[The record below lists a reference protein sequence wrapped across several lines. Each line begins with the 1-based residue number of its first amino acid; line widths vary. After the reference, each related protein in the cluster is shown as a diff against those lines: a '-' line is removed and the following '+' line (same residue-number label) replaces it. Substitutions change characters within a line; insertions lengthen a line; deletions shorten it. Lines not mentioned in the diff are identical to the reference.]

1 MYTEGAGEGKV
12 GVKII
17 GPGGIDLDYISRAID
32 PTTQEFTYTPKVQ
45 TIYSNFSLVFSIL
58 DIFSLGCPENDYTS
72 QTQKLRSSTT
82 KS

>member
-32 PTTQEFTYTPKVQ
+32 PTTTEFTYTPKVQ
-45 TIYSNFSLVFSIL
+45 TIYNNIL
-58 DIFSLGCPENDYTS
+58 DIYHCIIF
-72 QTQKLRSSTT
+72 
-82 KS
+82 